1 MTTRSEEYCVIC
13 QAREIRKE
21 ANNWCCDCGEGLCLD
36 CHDIHV
42 NSKLSSNHDII
53 PIESYKQLPSSLAR
67 IVNYCEAHKMKK
79 ENYCQYHDKD
89 CCPAC
94 IAVDHKS
101 CTDIMLLK
109 DVINAVK
116 TSASLSTTE
125 SNVKDLQSNI
135 DHILADRQQ
144 NLDTINE
151 ERQRYQ
157 NEITQNKIKR
167 DTKNLITELL
177 EKTKVANTLAE
188 EIVAIKKYATEYQV
202 YIGSKLIE
210 NEVEKEANYLRSLLE
225 EGKLRQNRLK
235 LILNRKL
242 SNIESIIRTFGT
254 VETKIGETSIVLK
267 RRENKQA
274 QIMSIIPNI
283 DKTKISYARQ
293 KKKLLAQGITV
304 LPDGKMILADSY
316 YNRLFVINKNGK
328 MEKSISCATIG
339 NGPLESHI

>member
-1 MTTRSEEYCVIC
+1 
-13 QAREIRKE
+13 
-21 ANNWCCDCGEGLCLD
+21 
-36 CHDIHV
+36 
-42 NSKLSSNHDII
+42 
-53 PIESYKQLPSSLAR
+53 
-67 IVNYCEAHKMKK
+67 MKY

-94 IAVDHKS
+94 IAVDHKN
-101 CTDIMLLK
+101 CTEIMLLQ
-109 DVINAVK
+109 DVMNAFK

-125 SNVKDLQSNI
+125 SNVKNLQSNI

-157 NEITQNKIKR
+157 NEITQVRTKVNVYLNTFEQKIFKELETAQKKIKR
-167 DTKNLITELL
+167 DTKNLITDLL

-210 NEVEKEANYLRSLLE
+210 NKAEKEANYLRSLLE

-254 VETKIGETSIVLK
+254 VETKIREKSIVLK

-293 KKKLLAQGITV
+293 KK
-304 LPDGKMILADSY
+304 S
-316 YNRLFVINKNGK
+316 F
-328 MEKSISCATIG
+328 
-339 NGPLESHI
+339 